1 MSSPQTQPVTSGAQ
15 LRLLAVVVCLLAAG
29 WWLRIASLDPMSRLL
44 HHDEAW
50 YALNAVDLIEH
61 PRLITFFPENYGRE
75 SGWMYVLAGWISVV
89 GRDIA
94 GLRLIAALVGVL
106 TLAAVYRLGRE
117 LFDPW
122 VGVFALAA
130 LAGLL
135 WHIMVSQQ
143 AVRANFS
150 ILMVALA
157 ALAWARALAPGQSTR
172 GWLIAGVATGA
183 LAYTYFAAFGVL
195 AFLVLAAVGIAVLD
209 RTARRGVLIALL
221 TAGCIAAPQ
230 AFFAI
235 SHLEVFTSRSAS
247 VASGDPAS
255 LAVNAL
261 AWVNAFWLQGDA
273 DLHYNVSGRPV
284 LDPIAL
290 APFLTG
296 LGFALRRVVRASGSE
311 TRARWVA
318 IALLGGLFVTLA
330 PSLVSS
336 GAPNYARACLAVV
349 PIALLLGLGMRT
361 IGAALSRLW
370 PWSRAWKGWPIL
382 LIASMVVGGRS
393 AFVQEWLPEAT
404 QGVFFEAPLVSA
416 FRHAAELPQ
425 DQPVYLSPFTRAH
438 PVIQYLT
445 PLAAGRPLAAF
456 DSHQCLALSDRPATY
471 FSIAAFEDLATALQP
486 WADVTEVQTTE
497 LPAAARWL
505 DARLRPEFAARL
517 AQPPDAE
524 FVGGMRAWLLARSTE
539 APGAGERILLT
550 LALRTQTPTT
560 APLGLFVH
568 VYGDPSPYAGGRIWA
583 QNDAPVCD
591 SDPSTRWRADE
602 TIVQSIELTLP
613 SDLAAGRYDLV
624 FGLYTY
630 PDITRLA
637 VAAPDPTLPHV
648 VLASWT
654 VSQ

>member
-1 MSSPQTQPVTSGAQ
+1 MSSTQTQPATPAAR
-15 LRLLAVVVCLLAAG
+15 LRLLALIVCLLAAG
-29 WWLRIASLDPMSRLL
+29 WWLRTASLGPMSRLL

-75 SGWMYVLAGWISVV
+75 SGWMYVLAGWITVM
-89 GRDIA
+89 GREIA

-117 LFDPW
+117 MFDTW

-150 ILMVALA
+150 ILLVALA
-157 ALAWARALAPGQSTR
+157 ALAWARAFAPGRATR
-172 GWLIAGVATGA
+172 RWSIAGAATGA

-195 AFLVLAAVGIAVLD
+195 AFLVLGAVVIAVFD
-209 RTARRGVLIALL
+209 RTVRRGVTVAVL
-221 TAGCIAAPQ
+221 TAGLVAAPQ
-230 AFFAI
+230 AYFAI
-235 SHLEVFTSRSAS
+235 SHLELFTSRSAA
-247 VASGDPAS
+247 VASGDAAS
-255 LAVNAL
+255 LVVNAL
-261 AWVNAFWLQGDA
+261 AWVNAFWRQGDA
-273 DLHYNVSGRPV
+273 DLHYNVSGRPI

-296 LGFALRRVVRASGSE
+296 LGLAFWRVVRSPSAAP
-311 TRARWVA
+311 RARWVA
-318 IALLGGLFVTLA
+318 LALLGGLFATLA

-349 PIALLLGLGMRT
+349 PIALLLGLGLRA
-361 IGAALSRLW
+361 IGVALGRLW
-370 PWSRAWKGWPIL
+370 PFSRVWRAWPL
-382 LIASMVVGGRS
+382 VLIGPLVVGGRS
-393 AFVQEWLPEAT
+393 AFVNDWLPDAT
-404 QGVFFEAPLVSA
+404 QGVFFEAPLVAA
-416 FRHAAELPQ
+416 FRHTVELPQ
-425 DQPVYLSPFTRAH
+425 DQPVYFSPFTLTH

-445 PLAAGRPLAAF
+445 PLASGRPLGAF
-456 DSHQCLALSDRPATY
+456 DSHQCLALSDRSATY
-471 FSIAAFEDLATALQP
+471 FSIAAFEDLAAVLRP
-486 WADVTEVQTTE
+486 WADVTEVQAPG
-497 LPAAARWL
+497 LPIVARRL
-505 DARLRPEFAARL
+505 DTRLKPEFAARL

-524 FVGGMRAWLLARSTE
+524 FAGGVQAWLLARSSE
-539 APGAGERILLT
+539 APGPGEPLQLT
-550 LALRTQTPTT
+550 LAFRTQTPTT

-583 QNDAPVCD
+583 QSDAPVCD

-602 TIVQSIELTLP
+602 MIVQSIGLTLP
-613 SDLAAGRYDLV
+613 PDLAVGSYDLV

-637 VAAPDPTLPHV
+637 VTAPDPALPHA

-654 VSQ
+654 VSR

>member
-1 MSSPQTQPVTSGAQ
+1 MSGV
-15 LRLLAVVVCLLAAG
+15 
-29 WWLRIASLDPMSRLL
+29 L

-75 SGWMYVLAGWISVV
+75 SGWMYVLAGWITVM
-89 GRDIA
+89 GRGIA
-94 GLRLIAALVGVL
+94 GLRLAAALVGVL

-122 VGVFALAA
+122 VGALALAA

-157 ALAWARALAPGQSTR
+157 ALAWARALAPGRTTR
-172 GWLIAGVATGA
+172 RWLIAGAVTGA

-195 AFLVLAAVGIAVLD
+195 AYLALAAAGIAALD
-209 RTARRGVLIALL
+209 RTARRGVALALL
-221 TAGCIAAPQ
+221 TAGLVVAPQ
-230 AFFAI
+230 VYFAL
-235 SHLEVFTSRSAS
+235 SHLTVFTSRSAT
-247 VASGDPAS
+247 VASGDAAS
-255 LAVNAL
+255 LVANGL
-261 AWVNAFWLQGDA
+261 AWINAFWLQGDA
-273 DLHYNVSGRPV
+273 DLHYNVSGRPI
-284 LDPIAL
+284 LDLIAL
-290 APFLTG
+290 VPFLAG
-296 LGFALRRVVRASGSE
+296 LGLAVWRVVRSSGSAA
-311 TRARWVA
+311 RQRWVA
-318 IALLGGLFVTLA
+318 VALLGGLVVTLA

-349 PIALLLGLGMRT
+349 PIALLLGLGMRA
-361 IGAALSRLW
+361 IGAALGRLW
-370 PWSRAWKGWPIL
+370 PRSRAWRAWPIV
-382 LIASMVVGGRS
+382 LIAPMTVGGRV
-393 AFVQEWLPEAT
+393 AFVQDWLPEAT

-416 FRHAAELPQ
+416 FRHVNELPA
-425 DQPVYLSPFTRAH
+425 DQPVYFSPFTRAH
-438 PVIQYLT
+438 PVIQYLS
-445 PLAAGRPLAAF
+445 PLAAERPLGAF

-471 FSIAAFEDLATALQP
+471 FSIAAFEDLASALRP

-505 DARLRPEFAARL
+505 EAKLRPEFAARL

-524 FVGGMRAWLLARSTE
+524 FMGGMRAWLLTRSSE
-539 APGAGERILLT
+539 APGAGERLQ
-550 LALRTQTPTT
+550 LAIAFKAETPTP
-560 APLGLFVH
+560 AALGMFVH
-568 VYGDPSPYAGGRIWA
+568 IYGDPSPYAGGRIWA
-583 QNDAPVCD
+583 QSDAPVCD
-591 SDPSTRWRADE
+591 SDRSTLWRADE
-602 TIVQSIELTLP
+602 TIVQSIDVTLP
-613 SDLAAGRYDLV
+613 ADLAAGRYDLV

-637 VAAPDPTLPHV
+637 VTAPDSTLPHV

-654 VSQ
+654 VSR